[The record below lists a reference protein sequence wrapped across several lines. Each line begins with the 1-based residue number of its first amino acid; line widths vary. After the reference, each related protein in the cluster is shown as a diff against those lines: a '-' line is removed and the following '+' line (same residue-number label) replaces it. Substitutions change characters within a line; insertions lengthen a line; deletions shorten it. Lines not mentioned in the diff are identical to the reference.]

1 MEQKENKKRKWPYFL
16 IGAILLCLIIGGA
29 VWAVLA
35 GNEYQVDITLKGDA
49 QVTLEFGDDFSD
61 SGAEAVGYGTVLQ
74 KEPVSLEIETD
85 GQVDMDRVG
94 TYTITYIASYQ
105 GVKQSVTRTV
115 TVVDKVVPE
124 ITLVSDPEHFTLP
137 GQEYQEEGFSATD
150 NYDGDITDRVE
161 RKVEGDQVIYS
172 VEDSSGNKTEVI
184 RAIVYRDPEGPTLVL
199 KGEPTI
205 TINAGAAWTE
215 PGFTSVDNVDGDL
228 TAKVVVS
235 GKVQNHIAGTYE
247 LTYTVT
253 DSFGNVTTTKRTV
266 IVQAVRQPDVVNP
279 SGKVIYLTF
288 DDGPGNYT
296 EKLLGILKKYNVK
309 ATFFVCKTNRLDLL
323 DDIVKDGHSIGI
335 HSATHNYGKIYS
347 SEDAFFKEL
356 YEMQDI
362 IYQHTGVKT
371 TLLRFP
377 GGSSNSTSKKY
388 NTGIMTRLT
397 KAVESQG
404 FQYFDW
410 NVLSGDAIETESTAQ
425 VIKNVIEGIKNNKK
439 DFSVVLQHDPEGFSV
454 DAVEQI
460 IQWGLNNGYTFLPLE
475 PDSPVCH
482 HKVVN

>member
-1 MEQKENKKRKWPYFL
+1 MEQKENNKRKWSYFL

-35 GNEYQVDITLKGDA
+35 GNEYQVDITLNGDA
-49 QVTLEFGDDFSD
+49 QVTIEFGDEFTDA
-61 SGAEAVGYGTVLQ
+61 GAEAVGYGTVLH
-74 KEPVSLEIETD
+74 KEPVSLEIVTD
-85 GQVDMDRVG
+85 GKVDAGHLG
-94 TYTITYIASYQ
+94 TYAITYIASYQ

-115 TVVDKVVPE
+115 TIVDTVVPE
-124 ITLVSDPEHFTLP
+124 IILVSDPEHFTLP

-161 RKVEGDQVIYS
+161 CKVEGDQVIYS
-172 VEDSSGNKTEVI
+172 VEDSSGNKTEVT
-184 RAIVYRDPEGPTLVL
+184 RSIVYRDPEGPTLVL

-215 PGFTSVDNVDGDL
+215 PGYTSLDNVDGDL

-247 LTYTVT
+247 LTYTVS
-253 DSFGNVTTTKRTV
+253 DSFGNVTTTKRTI

-288 DDGPGNYT
+288 DDGPGKYT
-296 EKLLGILKKYNVK
+296 EKLLGILNKYNVK

-323 DDIVKDGHSIGI
+323 DDIVKNGHSIGI
-335 HSATHNYGKIYS
+335 HSVTHNYEKIYS
-347 SEDAFFKEL
+347 NEDAFFKDL
-356 YEMQDI
+356 YEMQNV

-371 TLLRFP
+371 TLMRFP
-377 GGSSNSTSKKY
+377 GGSSNRTSMKY
-388 NTGIMTRLT
+388 NAGIMTRLV

-410 NVLSGDAIETESTAQ
+410 HITSGDAIETDSTSQ
-425 VIKNVIEGIKNNKK
+425 IINNVINGIKKQNR
-439 DFSVVLQHDPEGFSV
+439 DYTIVLQHDPMGFSV
-454 DAVEQI
+454 DAVERI

-482 HKVVN
+482 HKVMN